1 MPLLTVPA
9 PLNKSLRLFHH
20 RSRDLFPEQ
29 VRKIAGLGG
38 SILHAIFLLA
48 FGLVKSPQQSML
60 AYCGVTA
67 TQCVY
72 GSGHIPNYME
82 VGGSCSS
89 Q

>member
-1 MPLLTVPA
+1 MLHSFDEETYL
-9 PLNKSLRLFHH
+9 
-20 RSRDLFPEQ
+20 PEQ

-38 SILHAIFLLA
+38 SVLHAIFLLA
-48 FGLVKSPQQSML
+48 FGLVKTPRQSML

-82 VGGSCSS
+82 VGGSCPS